1 MKPPSSIKSKV
12 VKVLCC
18 LQSSAPGGDHYVYI
32 LPQSYEPITIRLVSV
47 VHYAISIIWMD
58 FQNFTG
64 TTRKYQEELKNL

>member
-47 VHYAISIIWMD
+47 VHYAISII
-58 FQNFTG
+58 
-64 TTRKYQEELKNL
+64 